1 LEATA
6 CTTPAMLYV
15 LIDMAETS
23 RTKEKVEFAEK
34 YLKKIALQAAGHL
47 MQSGGDGGQMYLR
60 CGNSLPFSAS
70 SVVDL
75 KSSLSRFVNRQVLN
89 GVETSWK
96 QMVESGLLSDQFGAA
111 SLMNFVVFV
120 VFVRKHRRSRFAAPF
135 TGRLADLLE
144 KLRHGVVT
152 FLAAVLRGEIRRIIR
167 NNPGIEDRQIPS
179 RKRQRQMDNQLVPT
193 VDPGPLQVG
202 PANQERKNKKK
213 KTVMADLNTIWNL
226 LAEARE
232 CKVSLAVL
240 LRTKK
245 KEVGGGSSEAT
256 VDYWSRK
263 MQAMYMARASLAC
276 TGLTHFNLLTDAA
289 RFSTDET
296 IVSIVY
302 SPESDFAVFLNNQKV
317 KGGGKEIM
325 HPNEFP
331 MEPGIERLAA
341 ERRVDRLA
349 SYRLLQAL
357 SNQLKHV
364 TNNNVTLA
372 SFLVDESSPSG
383 LILKPMS
390 PDVLRIV
397 QRDQRDNVSR
407 VLLRNKRSGVATVV
421 DALAGLREAKFLTL
435 QMDQGPVGMSA
446 VSYMMSNF
454 GGESFALLHC
464 TWDGFHRVIRDMRLS
479 MPKPLQQ
486 AILASSYVWSIN
498 EKPFHQ
504 GGFHADKKDLLETFM
519 QSSLEDRTF
528 RKQVWIFHRF
538 KLFSSQVFQN
548 CISCLS
554 VQ

>member
-1 LEATA
+1 MEATA
-6 CTTPAMLYV
+6 CATPAMLYV

-75 KSSLSRFVNRQVLN
+75 KSTLSRFVNRQVLN

-435 QMDQGPVGMSA
+435 LKWTK
-446 VSYMMSNF
+446 
-454 GGESFALLHC
+454 ALLAC
-464 TWDGFHRVIRDMRLS
+464 QL
-479 MPKPLQQ
+479 
-486 AILASSYVWSIN
+486 
-498 EKPFHQ
+498 
-504 GGFHADKKDLLETFM
+504 
-519 QSSLEDRTF
+519 
-528 RKQVWIFHRF
+528 
-538 KLFSSQVFQN
+538 
-548 CISCLS
+548 CLT
-554 VQ
+554 